1 MLDDIICVTHV
12 EMAKRGDFRPLG
24 ESLCIVCDDMG
35 IDLDVVIEE
44 CEFTRLTHDVAEAA
58 LKHGRSRRRYS

>member
-12 EMAKRGDFRPLG
+12 EMAKRGELRPLG

-35 IDLDVVIEE
+35 IDLDVVIKE
-44 CEFTRLTHDVAEAA
+44 CEFTLLTHDVAEAA
-58 LKHGRSRRRYS
+58 LKHGRSHRRYS